1 MAPPDSS
8 IAISCR
14 CVPQQQQP
22 EGHHVA
28 WWHGIVHNNQ
38 LRMAQADMHYLM
50 PNCAAI
56 AYHYP
61 DQKAKEQEGQ
71 GEPPGATDVSQW
83 MRPEM
88 KAQIPGLL
96 QYMAEQQAAMLAER
110 QPFFYIAFLAVQPE
124 GQGQGLGGRMLR
136 HLLRRADEAG
146 RWSYLE
152 ATNDRNVQLYQ
163 RHGFSIRS
171 QSSWAV
177 LDACPGLEGAD
188 SGSRPC
194 LRQKLIP

>member
-1 MAPPDSS
+1 
-8 IAISCR
+8 
-14 CVPQQQQP
+14 
-22 EGHHVA
+22 
-28 WWHGIVHNNQ
+28 
-38 LRMAQADMHYLM
+38 
-50 PNCAAI
+50 
-56 AYHYP
+56 
-61 DQKAKEQEGQ
+61 
-71 GEPPGATDVSQW
+71 
-83 MRPEM
+83 MRPGM

-96 QYMAEQQAAMLAER
+96 QYMVEQQAAMLAER

-177 LDACPGLEGAD
+177 PDACPGLEVRLIAME
-188 SGSRPC
+188 RPPNAAQ
-194 LRQKLIP
+194 L